1 MKSHRFVWAWI
12 AGPLL
17 LSGCAT
23 GGGEMQ
29 TLREQVRLQQKQ
41 IVDLQARQGEQEAR
55 VEMLDNSFRI
65 IGEGVEGTNR
75 RLDEMEMAGGATIS
89 ALSRPSS
96 PPRQAV
102 REIPEPLVV
111 QSLPPPPEQIAV
123 TPPKGAADL
132 YRSALDSFTQE
143 NFQGAV
149 LEFEE
154 FVANHPDHDL
164 ADNAQYWIGECYY
177 AQKKFEQAVIEFGRV
192 EKYYSAGNKAA
203 AALLKKG
210 LALKELGRDQE
221 ARAVLE
227 DVIGKYPASDE
238 AEVSGKR
245 LSQWR

>member
-1 MKSHRFVWAWI
+1 MSELLYWVWEPAS
-12 AGPLL
+12 
-17 LSGCAT
+17 SGLQSWWLEAV
-23 GGGEMQ
+23 
-29 TLREQVRLQQKQ
+29 LRP
-41 IVDLQARQGEQEAR
+41 A
-55 VEMLDNSFRI
+55 
-65 IGEGVEGTNR
+65 
-75 RLDEMEMAGGATIS
+75 
-89 ALSRPSS
+89 
-96 PPRQAV
+96 QAV
-102 REIPEPLVV
+102 KEALERVPFDLFLAVAAKGRFAFA
-111 QSLPPPPEQIAV
+111 LGHFHAPPEEVVV

-154 FVANHPDHDL
+154 FVANHSDHDL

-192 EKYYSAGNKAA
+192 EKYYSAGNKAP

-210 LALKELGRDQE
+210 LALKELDRDQE

-227 DVIGKYPASDE
+227 DVISKYPASDE
-238 AEVSGKR
+238 AGVSGKR